1 MTLDPIVFFY
11 QKFGYKPEEI
21 ARLSIGTNYVGIML
35 KNGQIGVAAT
45 LKNPMPENVNVFTE
59 PKFDVFFHRVVLVA
73 YYNALLN
80 YSNTYD
86 YEADIFQE
94 LRFDNYKNL
103 VMVGLFETLYTNL
116 SNAGISVTVFDAD
129 KSDSRTKP
137 MKDQGKIMKQADA
150 AIITST
156 SIINGSF
163 NQLLSFVPKT
173 CDVFLLGP
181 SGTLSVELFALAN
194 IQCVFGSVFDL
205 FNYQVLDVIEAGAG
219 TKGFLPYLHKVFI
232 KNS

>member
-1 MTLDPIVFFY
+1 MIFDPIVFFY
-11 QKFGYKPEEI
+11 QKFGYKPEDI

-45 LKNPMPENVNVFTE
+45 LKNPIPENIDAFLE

-80 YSNTYD
+80 YNNTYD

-94 LRFDNYKNL
+94 LKFENYKNL
-103 VMVGLFETLYTNL
+103 VMVGLFETLYANL
-116 SNAGISVTVFDAD
+116 SNAGISVNVFDAD
-129 KSDSRTKP
+129 KIDKRTQA
-137 MKDQGKIMKQADA
+137 MKDQEEIMKQADA

-163 NQLLSFVPKT
+163 KQLLNYVPKT

-194 IQCVFGSVFDL
+194 IRFIFGSVFDL
-205 FNYQVLDVIEAGAG
+205 YDTQVLDAIEAGAG

-232 KNS
+232 KNC